1 LTTGLRKK
9 TLKRRRRQE
18 NLEEKTKLEA
28 TSLSVKLGTILAPVV
43 TFVLYPTNPFTA
55 KVGIFNLVLSK
66 HFKDL
71 YMQEA
76 NRPKSNEPGFFR
88 ARSPTRPENY
98 KRKMAKF
105 PFQRILL
112 VHISICCW
120 ALIFFF

>member
-55 KVGIFNLVLSK
+55 KVGIFN
-66 HFKDL
+66 
-71 YMQEA
+71 
-76 NRPKSNEPGFFR
+76 RPKSNEPGFFR

-120 ALIFFF
+120 ALIFFFLIQVVLHASLCIL

>member
-18 NLEEKTKLEA
+18 NLEEKRKLEA
-28 TSLSVKLGTILAPVV
+28 TSLSVKLGTILAPGV
-43 TFVLYPTNPFTA
+43 TFVLYPT

-76 NRPKSNEPGFFR
+76 NRPKSNEPGFLR

-98 KRKMAKF
+98 KSKMAKF
-105 PFQRILL
+105 PFQRIFL

-120 ALIFFF
+120 ALIFIYLFT